1 MNILIINAFGRGKE
15 AESRFHSFCRVISR
29 SVEQVAHKSGID
41 AFSYV
46 YRTPNEIDDYI
57 YDVDFNPNE
66 GTQSNLSHKKNLDNI
81 DMIFIDGTERYL
93 PWMKSGYK
101 LSLFIKLCKTID
113 KVMFVAGVG
122 MEVLVYYLAS
132 SEHNE
137 FHFINARGEI
147 SSIEEVNKIP
157 KSFLRSIK
165 KNDHL
170 LDYVTG
176 DVLEYRHINQEWE
189 PILNIGLHKQIQ
201 TEKYISTRG
210 KFVLHPYN
218 NSNSTTTSVQSTY
231 YNELKVKINRQYQSH
246 WLFKGTDSEFIGYS
260 TLTWFPHY
268 FNVTDEKYIA
278 HILAESVK
286 GTAVIE
292 HNNTV
297 GVTFHP
303 GMSVQ
308 STYKESG
315 MILTNFIKQKFK
327 ALQGK
332 ILQCNYDTTTH
343 TVTNKIERHSSVP
356 LMFKAYQL
364 NDDLQ
369 RRKYNTQLLEKV
381 DVLKRTSSI
390 DKVCNSQAFTK
401 VIKVK
406 KEAAHC
412 GLSINNRNKVLVED
426 NSINQRT
433 ITCFGYGYGYH
444 PSSNSNISRS
454 NKHILPPPPPLVLN
468 EPTINN
474 NEVLKPNPHA
484 RISELFNIKHPN
496 NNTYTHRR
504 TSTRKRNSVEEKVDY
519 NAEDYINFIDKGRM
533 DEDVMLTYYK
543 KLRQDTVSKLH
554 EIAQTER
561 ERESSTLGN
570 NKQKGKPMLLSVS
583 SNREGVS
590 LRKAS
595 VTVPN
600 RSNRHEHVKHRRNV
614 FRRHKGVTVG
624 SEYVTKDEIERKEF
638 LINKSKWLT
647 DEDFHRVFGLNTT
660 SIKPVANVMSVI
672 GKSVAEHHFRETT
685 PNKWLVPKGFVV

>member
-1 MNILIINAFGRGKE
+1 MNILIINAFGKGKE
-15 AESRFHSFCRVISR
+15 AESRFNSLCRVISR
-29 SVEQVAHKSGID
+29 SIEQVAHKSGID

-93 PWMKSGYK
+93 PWLKSGYK

-132 SEHNE
+132 SGHNE

-189 PILNIGLHKQIQ
+189 PVLNIGLHKQIL

-210 KFVLHPYN
+210 KFVLHHN
-218 NSNSTTTSVQSTY
+218 NTTTTSIQSTY
-231 YNELKVKINRQYQSH
+231 YNELKIKINKHYQSH
-246 WLFKGTDSEFIGYS
+246 WLFKGIDSEFIGYT

-268 FNVTDEKYIA
+268 FNVTDEKYISQ
-278 HILAESVK
+278 ILAESVK

-303 GMSVQ
+303 GMSVH
-308 STYKESG
+308 SIYKESG
-315 MILTNFIKQKFK
+315 MILTNFIKRKFK

-332 ILQCNYDTTTH
+332 ILHCNYDTTH

-364 NDDLQ
+364 NDDIQ
-369 RRKYNTQLLEKV
+369 RRKYNNQLLEKV

-390 DKVCNSQAFTK
+390 DKVCNSQAFSK

-426 NSINQRT
+426 NSINQKT
-433 ITCFGYGYGYH
+433 ITCF
-444 PSSNSNISRS
+444 NSKHHHHSTKS
-454 NKHILPPPPPLVLN
+454 NKHIPPPLVVEGVSN
-468 EPTINN
+468 GPTTNN

-484 RISELFNIKHPN
+484 RISELFTIKH
-496 NNTYTHRR
+496 NTHVHAT
-504 TSTRKRNSVEEKVDY
+504 TTTKKRNSIEEKVDY
-519 NAEDYINFIDKGRM
+519 NAEDYINFIDKSRM

-543 KLRQDTVSKLH
+543 KLRHDTLSKLH
-554 EIAQTER
+554 ELAQTER
-561 ERESSTLGN
+561 ERESSTLCN
-570 NKQKGKPMLLSVS
+570 NRHKVKPLVLSVNS
-583 SNREGVS
+583 SKEGACLS
-590 LRKAS
+590 TRNKSTSS

-600 RSNRHEHVKHRRNV
+600 RSKNRHEHARNRRHINMNV
-614 FRRHKGVTVG
+614 FRRYKGVSVG

-685 PNKWLVPKGFVV
+685 PSKWLVSKGFVV